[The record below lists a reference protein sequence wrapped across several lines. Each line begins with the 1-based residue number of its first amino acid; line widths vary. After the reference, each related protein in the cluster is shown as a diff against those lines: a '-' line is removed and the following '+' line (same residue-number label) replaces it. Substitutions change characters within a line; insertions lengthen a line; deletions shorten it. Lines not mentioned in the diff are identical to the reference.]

1 MIDFDQLKQLSPPVL
16 IIIAINV
23 LMFGAKRIQVI
34 PDWIIPALAMV
45 LGGVIYP
52 LISNPGDVP
61 YTVRC
66 PLCLQV
72 LFGLI
77 IGFAAVGCHQQV
89 KQLFK
94 RFGISTGDTEVI
106 TKDSVTPIPETTKPT
121 P

>member
-1 MIDFDQLKQLSPPVL
+1 MIDFEQLKQLSPPILL
-16 IIIAINV
+16 IVVINA
-23 LMFGAKRIQVI
+23 LMFGAKRVPFI
-34 PDWIIPALAMV
+34 PNWIIPVVSMAM
-45 LGGVIYP
+45 GGILYP
-52 LISNPGDVP
+52 LISKTGDVP

-66 PLCLQV
+66 PDCLQI

-89 KQLFK
+89 KQLFN

-106 TKDSVTPIPETTKPT
+106 TKDSVAEASKPN